1 MSSAAASPK
10 RSLGLFYCLAFVSLE
25 AIQAVYFGSVF
36 QRMDSFLLG
45 SAIFGLAIACSL
57 LWVAWRDR
65 GQFARARREW
75 RILAKAGIGTAV
87 SWAAYF
93 VALQL
98 IEPAVAYTV
107 FSGLVPLTILAAARR
122 GVPEASSAAGRG
134 SRLGHMLIAVSLIY
148 LCLASIAGLTGFE
161 RGGMV
166 GGIGGVIALLATGL
180 SSTWVIFYCRR
191 LGSAGVT
198 ATALFGLRY
207 LPYVALAGAAAAMG
221 IDAKPPVPSWEITE
235 ALAIGL
241 ALVATPSYLVQR
253 AIPLVSPLLIG
264 LAGALGPFLV
274 FGLQA
279 VEGRI
284 AYSSWTLVGLV
295 VYCLGTVVAAT
306 SEALPGRPVPGMST
320 GS

>member
-1 MSSAAASPK
+1 MPSAAPSPK
-10 RSLGLFYCLAFVSLE
+10 HSLGLFYCLAFVSLE
-25 AIQAVYFGSVF
+25 GIQAVYFGSVF

-45 SAIFGLAIACSL
+45 GAIFGLASACAL
-57 LWVAWRDR
+57 LWVACRKR
-65 GQFARARREW
+65 GQFALAWREW
-75 RILAKAGIGTAV
+75 RNLAKAGIGTTV
-87 SWAAYF
+87 SWVAYF
-93 VALQL
+93 IALQL

-107 FSGLVPLTILAAARR
+107 FSGLVPLTILAAARL
-122 GVPEASSAAGRG
+122 GVPEASAAGGRG
-134 SRLGHMLIAVSLIY
+134 SRLGHMLIAASLVY

-166 GGIGGVIALLATGL
+166 GGIGGVIAVLATGL

-191 LGSAGVT
+191 LDRAGVR
-198 ATALFGLRY
+198 ATTQFGLRY
-207 LPYVALAGAAAAMG
+207 LPYIAVAAVAAALG
-221 IDAKPPVPSWEITE
+221 IDAKPPVPIWHISQ
-235 ALAIGL
+235 ALVIGL

-284 AYSSWTLVGLV
+284 AYSSWTLAGLV
-295 VYCLGTVVAAT
+295 VYFLGSVVAAT
-306 SEALPGRPVPGMST
+306 SEALPARPAPQMNPGA
-320 GS
+320 